1 MNGYHR
7 GRLFLLMGMNG
18 QEKTAKIFMGKMRS
32 NIPKLYW
39 VRFFFWMNFF
49 SAVIV
54 PFYHQW
60 GGLKLSQILFLNAW
74 FMFCIFLFEIPTG
87 TLADYLGRK
96 ASLIT
101 GSLVAVLSV
110 WIYTREPNFYLFML
124 AELVFAA
131 AYTFHSGADEA
142 LTYDTLLSCHEEGRA
157 KSVIARMESF
167 KLAGIMAGAL
177 SGGWIAKNWGVVA
190 PMKAYALPLASSFLI
205 SLTLKEPALHK
216 NLQTKSSFLVIFKEG
231 KDFFIHHKIL
241 WILTLDSIFSHAL
254 VWGIIWL
261 YQPLLEKAGLSI
273 VFFGF
278 VHTGMCL
285 GQIFLLHNIQRWENL
300 LRSKKRLLW
309 LTSLGTGLAFIILA
323 FAEAKWLVISAVI
336 LAGSCGLSRTP
347 LYSAYM
353 NAYIPSAQR
362 ATVLSMISMLRTL
375 TIVVV
380 NPCVGFLADT
390 SLSKTM
396 LILGTALLG
405 LTVFSRVEERYLKG

>member
-1 MNGYHR
+1 MTD
-7 GRLFLLMGMNG
+7 L
-18 QEKTAKIFMGKMRS
+18 MRS
-32 NIPKLYW
+32 NIFKLYLI
-39 VRFFFWMNFF
+39 RFFFWMNFF

-110 WIYTREPNFYLFML
+110 WIYTREPNFYLFMM
-124 AELVFAA
+124 AEMVFAA

-142 LTYDTLLSCHEEGRA
+142 LAYDTLLSCHEEGKA
-157 KSVIARMESF
+157 KVVIARMESF

-177 SGGWIAKNWGVVA
+177 LGGWIAKHWGVVA
-190 PMKAYALPLASSFLI
+190 PMKAYALPLAVSFLA
-205 SLTLKEPALHK
+205 SLALKEPDLHK
-216 NLQTKSSFLVIFKEG
+216 NLQTKSSFFVIFKEG

-241 WILTLDSIFSHAL
+241 WILTLDSVFSHAL
-254 VWGIIWL
+254 SWVLIWL
-261 YQPLLEKAGLSI
+261 YQPLLEKAGISI

-285 GQIFLLHNIQRWENL
+285 GQIFLLHNIKRWESL
-300 LRSKKRLLW
+300 LGSKKRLLW
-309 LTSLGTGLAFIILA
+309 LTGLGTGIAFIVLA
-323 FAEAKWLVISAVI
+323 FAKAPWFVILGII
-336 LAGSCGLSRTP
+336 LAGSCGLARTP
-347 LYSAYM
+347 IYSASM
-353 NAYIPSAQR
+353 NTYIPSAQR

-375 TIVVV
+375 TIVIV
-380 NPCVGFLADT
+380 NPFVGFIADV

-396 LILGTALLG
+396 LMLGAALLG
-405 LTVFSRVEERYLKG
+405 LTVFSRVEERHLKG

>member
-1 MNGYHR
+1 MPLSANIV
-7 GRLFLLMGMNG
+7 RLYLIRFL
-18 QEKTAKIFMGKMRS
+18 
-32 NIPKLYW
+32 
-39 VRFFFWMNFF
+39 FWMNFF

-54 PFYHQW
+54 PFYRQW
-60 GGLKLSQILFLNAW
+60 GGLELSQILFLNAW
-74 FMFCIFLFEIPTG
+74 FMFCIFLFEMPTG

-142 LTYDTLLSCHEEGRA
+142 LAYDTLLSCNEEGQA

-177 SGGWIAKNWGVVA
+177 SGGWIANHWGVVA
-190 PMKAYALPLASSFLI
+190 PMKAYALPLGLSFLAA
-205 SLTLKEPALHK
+205 LTLKEPALHK
-216 NLQTKSSFLVIFKEG
+216 NLQTKPPFFTIFKEG
-231 KDFFIHHKIL
+231 KDFFMHHKIL

-254 VWGIIWL
+254 VWVLIWL
-261 YQPLLEKAGLSI
+261 YQPLLEKAGVSI

-285 GQIFLLHNIQRWENL
+285 GQIFLLHNIQKWENL
-300 LRSKKRLLW
+300 LRSKKSLLW

-323 FAEAKWLVISAVI
+323 FAKTPWLVIFAIV

-347 LYSAYM
+347 IYSASM

-380 NPCVGFLADT
+380 NPCVGFLADV
-390 SLSKTM
+390 SLSMTM
-396 LILGTALLG
+396 LVLGTALLG
-405 LTVFSRVEERYLKG
+405 LTVFSRVEERHLKG